1 MKFVHRPPIFL
12 LTSKVLLPMHDA
24 PTPNWSAYRAEFPI
38 FEHTTYLNTC
48 SLGALSRRSRAA
60 VNEFLDLWQAYG
72 ASAWYKT
79 WLGEVVA
86 LRGSFERLVNAQPGT
101 VTIQHSISSALSVI
115 ASGYDYRQRPKII
128 TTALDFPTIPYQW
141 LVKPEVEVVI
151 LPSDDQIGVPLE
163 RYAAAI
169 DERTALV
176 ATSHVFFTSG
186 YIQPVEEIV
195 RLAHGVGAHVLIDG
209 YQAAGQLPVDVRA
222 LDVEWYLTGGLKW
235 LLGGPGIVQLYARPE
250 LVQRFEP
257 TTSGWFAHEQPFAFD
272 PERWAYQSDARRFE
286 LGTPAVAA
294 VYAARAGM
302 DLILEIGVEAVRARE
317 LELVADL
324 TARARDAGLRL
335 KLPANPAE
343 HAGIVMVPAE
353 QPGAVVRALA
363 EQKIIVDYRPGHVR
377 VSPYFYNTLDEQQLI
392 ITELA
397 RLLQHEQ

>member
-1 MKFVHRPPIFL
+1 
-12 LTSKVLLPMHDA
+12 MHTA
-24 PTPNWSAYRAEFPI
+24 PTPDWSAYRAEFPI

-48 SLGALSRRSRAA
+48 SLGPLSRRSRAA

-79 WLGEVVA
+79 WLGEVAA

-101 VTIQHSISSALSVI
+101 VTIQHSISSALAVI
-115 ASGYDYRQRPKII
+115 ASCYDYRQRPKIV

-195 RLAHGVGAHVLIDG
+195 RLARGTGAHVLIDG
-209 YQAAGQLPVDVRA
+209 YQAAGQLPVDVQA
-222 LDVEWYLTGGLKW
+222 LDVDWYLTGGLKW

-250 LVQRFEP
+250 LVQRLEP
-257 TTSGWFAHEQPFAFD
+257 TTSGWFAHQQPFAFD
-272 PERWAYQSDARRFE
+272 AERWAYQSDARRFE
-286 LGTPAVAA
+286 LGTPSVAA

-324 TARARDAGLRL
+324 TGRAREAGLRL
-335 KLPANPAE
+335 KMPASLAE

-377 VSPYFYNTLDEQQLI
+377 VSPYFYNTPDEQQMI
-392 ITELA
+392 IERLA
-397 RLLQHEQ
+397 QLLHQEK

>member
-1 MKFVHRPPIFL
+1 MKFIHRPPIFL
-12 LTSKVLLPMHDA
+12 LTSKAAAMHDA

-48 SLGALSRRSRAA
+48 SLGALSRRSRSA

-79 WLGEVVA
+79 WLGEVAA
-86 LRGSFERLVNAQPGT
+86 LRSSFERLVNAQPGT

-115 ASGYDYRQRPKII
+115 ASCYDYRQRPKIV

-141 LVKPEVEVVI
+141 LVKPEIEVVI
-151 LPSDDQIGVPLE
+151 LPSDDQIGVSLE

-195 RLAHGVGAHVLIDG
+195 RLARGAGAHVLIDG

-222 LDVEWYLTGGLKW
+222 LDVDWYLTGGLKW

-250 LVQRFEP
+250 LARSLQP
-257 TTSGWFAHEQPFAFD
+257 TTTGWFAHEQPFDFD
-272 PERWAYQSDARRFE
+272 AERWAYQSDARRFE
-286 LGTPAVAA
+286 LGTPSVAA

-343 HAGIVMVPAE
+343 HAGIVMIPAE

-377 VSPYFYNTLDEQQLI
+377 VSPYFYNTLDEQELI
-392 ITELA
+392 IAQLA
-397 RLLQHEQ
+397 RLLQNER